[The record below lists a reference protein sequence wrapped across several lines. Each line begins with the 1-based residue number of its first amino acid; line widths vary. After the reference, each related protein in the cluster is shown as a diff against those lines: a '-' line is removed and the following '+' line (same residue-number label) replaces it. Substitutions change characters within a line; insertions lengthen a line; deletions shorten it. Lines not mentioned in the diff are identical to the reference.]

1 MTDNLRERGEVAF
14 RAIAEEHLT
23 VVVRWLELLAKMEGQ
38 SDVES
43 EEMWLLAS
51 GALEQMND
59 EADGALKIADWRK
72 YLDAF

>member
-1 MTDNLRERGEVAF
+1 MVDNLRERGEVAF
-14 RAIAEEHLT
+14 RAIADEHLT

-38 SDVES
+38 ADVES

-59 EADGALKIADWRK
+59 EADDAIEIADWRK
-72 YLDAF
+72 YVN

>member
-1 MTDNLRERGEVAF
+1 MTDDLRERGEVAF